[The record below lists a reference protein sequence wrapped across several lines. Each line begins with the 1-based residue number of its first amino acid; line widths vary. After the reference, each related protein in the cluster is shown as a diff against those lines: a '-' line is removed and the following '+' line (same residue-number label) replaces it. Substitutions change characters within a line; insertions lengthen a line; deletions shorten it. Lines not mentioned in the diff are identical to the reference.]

1 MIERRRFHRF
11 EDVPVSVRLRK
22 EDGFSFIDAEIKD
35 ISIGGIKIRT
45 DEAINIYDFY
55 ELRICFQGCADNGGI
70 TAKAKVWR
78 IEPDTERNN
87 DISRFAALEFV
98 SFEEGERRVFTKFLA
113 GFLMG
118 SGTEVV

>member
-11 EDVPVSVRLRK
+11 EDVPVRVRLRK
-22 EDGFSFIDAEIKD
+22 EECFASIDAEIKD

-45 DEAINIYDFY
+45 DEVINIYDFY
-55 ELRICFQGCADNGGI
+55 DLKICFHGCSEPEGI
-70 TAKAKVWR
+70 AAKAKVWR
-78 IEPDTERNN
+78 IEPDTEKNN

-98 SFEEGERRVFTKFLA
+98 SFEEGDRRIFTKFLA

>member
-11 EDVPVSVRLRK
+11 EDVPVRVSLK
-22 EDGFSFIDAEIKD
+22 KDSGSAFIEAEIKD

-45 DEAINIYDFY
+45 DQVINIYDFY
-55 ELRICFQGCADNGGI
+55 DLKISFQSFGDSEGI
-70 TAKAKVWR
+70 SAKAKVWR

-87 DISRFAALEFV
+87 DISRFAAMEFV
-98 SFEEGERRVFTKFLA
+98 SFEEGDRKVFTKFLA